1 MIQRWAQGK
10 SFRCPAYIISFF
22 FFFFPCLKPA
32 GLFHACNF
40 AGTEGKA
47 RRFNAGENCFFLGGG
62 TRLQGNVFSQVWSV
76 QVHWICSPLE
86 HTSAHSARTWRIHT
100 LTQCTT
106 PELLSTSR
114 GREREKKK
122 KIHYS
127 DDWLCCRMGRPW
139 AAVLFLQ
146 LKEDLG
152 GRRCATATVRTYSFK
167 SPTPDL
173 QITPTSRHSKK
184 PSQLILRQFTQDNV
198 TLHTRKP
205 RRWKMCIRRAAV
217 TYVSAV
223 SAPSTH
229 RRALNPSLN
238 TVNAVRYRE
247 VQRIPNPF
255 HHL

>member
-40 AGTEGKA
+40 AGTECKA

-76 QVHWICSPLE
+76 QVYWICSPLE

-114 GREREKKK
+114 GREREEKKNPLQW
-122 KIHYS
+122 
-127 DDWLCCRMGRPW
+127 WLT
-139 AAVLFLQ
+139 LLQ
-146 LKEDLG
+146 DG
-152 GRRCATATVRTYSFK
+152 
-167 SPTPDL
+167 PTL
-173 QITPTSRHSKK
+173 SRHAV
-184 PSQLILRQFTQDNV
+184 PPTQGGSGR
-198 TLHTRKP
+198 T
-205 RRWKMCIRRAAV
+205 
-217 TYVSAV
+217 
-223 SAPSTH
+223 
-229 RRALNPSLN
+229 
-238 TVNAVRYRE
+238 
-247 VQRIPNPF
+247 
-255 HHL
+255 

>member
-22 FFFFPCLKPA
+22 FFFFSLVWRLLGCFMHATLQELRAKRDDLTQEKTAFLRGGGGNTTARKRLLA
-32 GLFHACNF
+32 GLKC
-40 AGTEGKA
+40 AG
-47 RRFNAGENCFFLGGG
+47 LLD
-62 TRLQGNVFSQVWSV
+62 LQSSRAHLRSQR
-76 QVHWICSPLE
+76 
-86 HTSAHSARTWRIHT
+86 AHMTYTHINT
-100 LTQCTT
+100 MYD
-106 PELLSTSR
+106 SR
-114 GREREKKK
+114 AVVDEPREREREKKK

-184 PSQLILRQFTQDNV
+184 
-198 TLHTRKP
+198 TLPAHP
-205 RRWKMCIRRAAV
+205 PAV
-217 TYVSAV
+217 YTG
-223 SAPSTH
+223 
-229 RRALNPSLN
+229 
-238 TVNAVRYRE
+238 
-247 VQRIPNPF
+247 
-255 HHL
+255 